1 MVCFRY
7 VIVNTLHDGDDD
19 DVDNNNNNLHHTI
32 IGKHQKYTD
41 MKEEPI
47 GMTTVV
53 PLILSTA
60 GIIPKQIAR
69 NFTTA

>member
-19 DVDNNNNNLHHTI
+19 DDDNLHHTM

-47 GMTTVV
+47 GMTTENGLCSV
-53 PLILSTA
+53 A
-60 GIIPKQIAR
+60 GIIPKQITR